1 MPAVHQ
7 LIAGAGIGDAITN
20 YALEIQRIFRS
31 TGMNSLLFAPDQHIA
46 PDLKGVKVL
55 GLSEALQNLKE
66 EDILLYH
73 YSIGSSASRVYKE
86 TSCKK
91 LICYHNITPSKYFR
105 NVSQSQA
112 LVLDQGREELKT
124 LVPFTSVASAVSDFN
139 RRELVEMGFSNTEVV
154 PLVFPR
160 TYLETKPDVNVLDK
174 YSDGKTNLI
183 FVGRVAPNKRFEDL
197 IKAFNYYHKTEDAH
211 SRLIMVGTYVGNEKY
226 YTYLKCLVSDLQLSG
241 HAVFTGHLKLADLI
255 AYYQVGSA
263 FLCLSEHE
271 GFCLPLLEAMQFQ
284 LPVFALKRA
293 AIPETMNRAGVL
305 FDEPDFRVMA
315 EVIHQVLQKPLLREA
330 VLRRQNERLR
340 EYNRISL
347 KEAFFSL
354 FNRYLGTSFT

>member
-1 MPAVHQ
+1 MAAVHQ

-20 YALEIQRIFRS
+20 YALEIQRIFQS
-31 TGMNSLLFAPDQHIA
+31 AGVSSLLFAPDQHIA
-46 PDLKGVKVL
+46 PDLKETKVK
-55 GLSEALQNLKE
+55 GLSEAVQHLKK

-73 YSIGSSASRVYKE
+73 YSIGSQASEVYRE
-86 TSCKK
+86 APCQK

-105 NVSQSQA
+105 NVSESQA
-112 LVLDQGREELKT
+112 RVLDQGREELET
-124 LVPFTSVASAVSDFN
+124 LIPYTSVASAVSDFN
-139 RRELVEMGFSNTEVV
+139 RKELVEMGFPKTEVV

-160 TYLETKPDVNVLDK
+160 NYLETEPDVNVLDK
-174 YSDGKTNLI
+174 YRDGKTNLV
-183 FVGRVAPNKRFEDL
+183 FVGRIAPNKRFEDL
-197 IKAFNYYHKTEDAH
+197 IKTFYYYHKILDSN
-211 SRLIMVGTYVGNEKY
+211 SRLLMVGTYVGNEKY

-255 AYYQVGSA
+255 AYYQAGSA

-293 AIPETMNRAGVL
+293 AVPETMNQSGVL
-305 FDEPDFRVMA
+305 FEEPDYKVMA
-315 EVIHQVLQKPLLREA
+315 EVLYRVLQNPLLKEN
-330 VLRRQNERLR
+330 VIRRQNERLR

-347 KEAFFSL
+347 KDVFFNL
-354 FNRYLGTSFT
+354 FNRYLGTSFV